1 MLLSLMSSK
10 AGTVSRQKVTQTTLL
25 SNPTWERT
33 VWNSS
38 DFPKDTMEVPDHDL
52 LLHRSDHL
60 FSLWWNLT
68 ESTDADQ
75 RRHFSARF

>member
-33 VWNSS
+33 VWNRLG
-38 DFPKDTMEVPDHDL
+38 FPKDIMEIPNHDL
-52 LLHRSDHL
+52 LLPS
-60 FSLWWNLT
+60 F
-68 ESTDADQ
+68 
-75 RRHFSARF
+75 

>member
-33 VWNSS
+33 VWNRLG
-38 DFPKDTMEVPDHDL
+38 FPKDIMEIPDHDL
-52 LLHRSDHL
+52 LLHHSNHL
-60 FSLWWNLT
+60 FSLWWNLR
-68 ESTDADQ
+68 ESADADQ
-75 RRHFSARF
+75 